1 MSSPWDLIS
10 PNDDNSIRVRQAT
23 KQGYIVCPVGGVA
36 DLSFPTSKLRRGRV
50 QGNGQIC
57 PTLMAGEPNIYHIE
71 RRK

>member
-1 MSSPWDLIS
+1 MITVFVFDRQRNKVISFAPW
-10 PNDDNSIRVRQAT
+10 
-23 KQGYIVCPVGGVA
+23 GGVA